1 MRQNIKYIKGVT
13 LNFNNFDKSKLL
25 IQCGIGLMFAYS
37 RNATAEAHSLLTALI
52 NADRTDETA
61 KTVPILPTATKD
73 AKHKD
78 VTAAA

>member
-1 MRQNIKYIKGVT
+1 
-13 LNFNNFDKSKLL
+13 
-25 IQCGIGLMFAYS
+25 MFAYS

-61 KTVPILPTATKD
+61 KTVPILPTATKN